1 MCGVS
6 VLVLSNRF
14 KGICRSSNFGLDLSS
29 PKVDLNWCFFG
40 YFPERVLLGFA
51 SFLALDSGQPLAA
64 GDCGAGEP
72 SEHQERV
79 ADHVR

>member
-1 MCGVS
+1 M
-6 VLVLSNRF
+6 
-14 KGICRSSNFGLDLSS
+14 
-29 PKVDLNWCFFG
+29 FFG